1 MLVFASQNEGATQ
14 RFIMRGIVVPSKDT
28 KSIPRL
34 SDIVYAEILFTTQLI
49 LSLFE
54 QVSH

>member
-28 KSIPRL
+28 KSIPRP